1 MGLEE
6 EIKQIGLEIGFDK
19 VAIARAEKYPE
30 HAALQE
36 WLAQGFHGGME
47 YMARGAERRI
57 NPKEVWPQA
66 RSVITCALNY
76 NTDHPYS
83 VECVEPG
90 QSSENKSKGWIARY
104 AWGEDYHEVMESLL
118 ARLEAAIVEKVA
130 ATFPTV
136 DGNVAATFLKKYT
149 DTGPVM
155 ERVFAKNSGIGW
167 IGKNT
172 CVIDPKLGSWLFLGV
187 IITSLELKP
196 DPIIP
201 DHCGTCTACI
211 DACPTQAIVAPHTLD
226 ARRCISY
233 LTIEHRGE
241 IAPEL
246 AEKMGNHIFG
256 CDICQDVCPWNKK
269 APKTASK
276 AFQPRDGFFNPGL
289 TEFRKKVEN
298 EYPQGFKNSPLKR
311 AKKEGLLRNIDI
323 AQKNI
328 TLNATPAAGDA
339 ASPAEYGSKRTK
351 KTIGP
356 IFPKGL

>member
-1 MGLEE
+1 MSLESF
-6 EIKQIGLEIGFDK
+6 IKEKGREIGFDK
-19 VAIARAEKYPE
+19 VAIARAEVYPE
-30 HAALQE
+30 HEALQE
-36 WLAQGFHGGME
+36 WVEQGFHGTME
-47 YMARGAERRI
+47 YMARFRQRRMDPRQI
-57 NPKEVWPQA
+57 FPEA

-76 NTDHPYS
+76 NTDYPYS
-83 VECVEPG
+83 VECAEPG

-104 AWGEDYHEVMESLL
+104 AWGEDYHGVMEEMLGRL
-118 ARLEAAIVEKVA
+118 AAAIVEKVA
-130 ATFPTV
+130 ATFLSNGQKNEFKCQV
-136 DGNVAATFLKKYT
+136 GVEKVAATFRWYV

-187 IITSLELKP
+187 ILTSLELEP
-196 DPIIP
+196 DSIIP

-246 AEKMGNHIFG
+246 SAKMGNPIFG

-269 APKTASK
+269 APKTASE
-276 AFQPRDGFFNPGL
+276 AFQPRAGFFNPAL
-289 TEFRKKVEN
+289 AAFRAKVEN

-328 TLNATPAAGDA
+328 TLLNHG
-339 ASPAEYGSKRTK
+339 SEGAEK
-351 KTIGP
+351 IVGP